1 MDGSSNPIAFD
12 LYNLINSTETMVA
25 PDNTELMTDN
35 NNNSGQ
41 FCVSTGNVA
50 PVQHSLTLPQ
60 QLPEPTFS
68 QHPHQDT
75 FISGM

>member
-1 MDGSSNPIAFD
+1 MDGSSNPIPFD

-25 PDNTELMTDN
+25 SDNTELMTDN

-41 FCVSTGNVA
+41 FCVNTGNVA
-50 PVQHSLTLPQ
+50 SVQHSLTLPQ
-60 QLPEPTFS
+60 QLSEPTFS